1 MESECFSIISA
12 RFARG
17 SDLFLIFSQQ
27 HEHWKPISEPRT
39 RSANLRNLFVENIC
53 FNLLSAQSSSVASF
67 MTEWASLSRKY
78 DFHLNCF
85 SCYGRFKSDFFK
97 WKTHV
102 ARRLNDFRRFYR
114 CRCAREQEIRHRRW
128 DGGKWQFQEDPE
140 CSLTHN
146 QDQKRFKKFWIL
158 RWKWFQMAFLVMAS
172 PVATWN

>member
-67 MTEWASLSRKY
+67 MTEWASLSLGNMI
-78 DFHLNCF
+78 F
-85 SCYGRFKSDFFK
+85 
-97 WKTHV
+97 
-102 ARRLNDFRRFYR
+102 
-114 CRCAREQEIRHRRW
+114 
-128 DGGKWQFQEDPE
+128 
-140 CSLTHN
+140 
-146 QDQKRFKKFWIL
+146 IL
-158 RWKWFQMAFLVMAS
+158 IASRVMAVS
-172 PVATWN
+172 KVISSNEKHMLPAV